1 MCPCQYCCILIFQSN
16 REGLFIGGKFN
27 GCRDHFGF
35 LMRCLTLSYQ
45 DLDTM
50 GLIRNDLFWMPEEIL
65 NYGTNSNLFPAAYI
79 IPGDDKTE
87 TGGVTNEL
95 RLTLFLLD
103 KCYRQENNALES
115 YSYLSRA
122 VRSFASHENG
132 ELTDLGPGYINLL
145 LASSENFPGDLVSI
159 TVSLAAYYS

>member
-1 MCPCQYCCILIFQSN
+1 MSETKNVIVLKALQDHLFSLKREDGNPIFKEVKILPWAF
-16 REGLFIGGKFN
+16 RE
-27 GCRDHFGF
+27 
-35 LMRCLTLSYQ
+35 
-45 DLDTM
+45 
-50 GLIRNDLFWMPEEIL
+50 PEEIL

-132 ELTDLGPGYINLL
+132 ELTDLGPGHINLL
-145 LASSENFPGDLVSI
+145 LASPENFPGDLVSI